1 MPFTQD
7 NQKNLKV
14 CQGCDEHCRLGAR
27 IEKETIIDA
36 DDKTT
41 VYERIY
47 PTLNGHLITSY
58 IDRFGTRRNTVMEIA
73 NEIFVATGYKVT
85 DEMKR
90 FMLEQ
95 QQERAYKIAK
105 LCDNYKTR

>member
-14 CQGCDEHCRLGAR
+14 CQGCDEHCHLGAR
-27 IEKETIIDA
+27 IEKDNVIDTNN
-36 DDKTT
+36 KTT
-41 VYERIY
+41 IYERIY

-58 IDRFGTRRNTVMEIA
+58 IDRFGKKRDTVLEIV
-73 NEIFVATGYKVT
+73 NGIFVATGYKVT
-85 DEMKR
+85 DEMKQ

-95 QQERAYKIAK
+95 QQERAHKIAK